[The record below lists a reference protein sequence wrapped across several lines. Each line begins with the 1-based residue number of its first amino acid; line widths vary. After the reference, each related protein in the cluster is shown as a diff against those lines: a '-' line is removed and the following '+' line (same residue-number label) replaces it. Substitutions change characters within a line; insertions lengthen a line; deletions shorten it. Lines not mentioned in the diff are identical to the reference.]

1 MIYEWTIK
9 KYQEAC
15 NHMLL
20 AFANRHDM
28 SLDPDP
34 WVGGE
39 PGGIAAVGDFFVGMQ
54 EIYYDLLAEPD
65 PEEFFKWHDYENRLA
80 ALGIESKMNYESWC
94 KGAPRYREEAL
105 SRIEKAKR
113 ELEEII
119 KEETT
124 KNITIANDI

>member
-1 MIYEWTIK
+1 
-9 KYQEAC
+9 
-15 NHMLL
+15 MLL
-20 AFANRHDM
+20 EFANRHDM

-54 EIYYDLLAEPD
+54 DIYYDLLAEPD
-65 PEEFFKWHDYENRLA
+65 PEEFFKWHDYEMRLA
-80 ALGIESKMNYESWC
+80 ALEIESKMNYESWC
-94 KGAPRYREEAL
+94 KGAPRYSDEAL